1 MNLRNLEALVPHHV
15 RQSEAYIPSPPDDE
29 LQRMFGCQRLIRMNN
44 NENPLGPPPAAV
56 AFLKTFDPALVSRYP
71 SGDCQPLRAKL
82 ADYLGVTPPQIILG
96 NGANEVIA
104 FVIKAFCEQGDN
116 IVTADRTFA
125 VYEWIALFS
134 GVDARLAPLDDFGF
148 DEEGLLERVDSRT
161 KLVFICNPNNPTG
174 SWWSHDK
181 LTRFLERLG
190 PDHIVVLD
198 EAYAEFMDQPDY
210 PDGVSLLSRFP
221 NLIIFRTFSKMYGLA
236 GLRIGYLV
244 GTEQVTNIVRKTAIV
259 YSVNTLAQSAALA
272 ALGDQTFISATRN
285 LVKEGQ
291 QVLAAHCDGLKLP
304 ILTSDCN
311 FAMIKLPFSDT
322 LAYRLLM
329 QQGYMVRTMTGFRFP
344 SWIRVSMAGP
354 EAMQGFCTAL
364 SRLIHSR
371 TMQNQVAKTS
381 QTILPSHCL

>member
-1 MNLRNLEALVPHHV
+1 MNLCNLEAMVPQYV
-15 RQSEAYIPSPPDDE
+15 RQFEAYIPSPPDDE
-29 LQRMFGCQRLIRMNN
+29 LQRMFGCSRLIRMNN
-44 NENPLGPPPAAV
+44 NENPLGPPPAAA
-56 AFLKTFDPALVSRYP
+56 AFLKSFDPAMVSCYP
-71 SGDCQPLRAKL
+71 SGDCRPLRARL
-82 ADYLGVTPPQIILG
+82 ADYLGVKPLQVILG

-125 VYEWIALFS
+125 VYEWIARFS
-134 GVDARLAPLDDFGF
+134 GVDARLAPLADFGF
-148 DEEGLLERVDSRT
+148 DEEGILARVDSRT

-174 SWWSHDK
+174 TWWSRDR
-181 LTRFLERLG
+181 LIRFMERLG

-210 PDGVSLLSRFP
+210 PDGISLLSRFP
-221 NLIIFRTFSKMYGLA
+221 NLIIFRTFSKMYALA

-244 GTEQVTNIVRKTAIV
+244 ATEQITDIVRKTAIV
-259 YSVNTLAQSAALA
+259 YSVNTLAQSAAMA
-272 ALGDQTFISATRN
+272 ALGDQTFINATRS

-291 QVLAAHCDGLKLP
+291 QMLAAQCAELKLP

-322 LAYRLLM
+322 LAHRLLM

-344 SWIRVSMAGP
+344 GWIRVSSADRD
-354 EAMQGFCTAL
+354 AMQGFCAAL

-371 TMQNQVAKTS
+371 TDQSPLAKAYGVS
-381 QTILPSHCL
+381 L